1 MRNKVYIP
9 GQINNIR
16 VGMSQIVLSDT
27 ETVRPDGS
35 KINKSNSPV
44 TVYDT
49 AGPYSGSP
57 GIHAAGKGI
66 DRIREEWYERR
77 KDITRLEPPS
87 GEPRGKDAFPVQ
99 PPVFRAREGKQITQM
114 YYAKKRVVTP
124 EMEYVAIREN
134 QQVEAMGLKSYI
146 TPDFVR
152 REIAAGRAIVP
163 SNINHPE
170 VEPMIIGRRFLV
182 KVNTN
187 INPYSRNAEETVG
200 EMIRSCRW
208 GTDTLIDLSSRDDC
222 FHVREWLIR
231 NCPVPV
237 GTSPL
242 YQALARA
249 GGRPEELSW
258 ALFRDTLIE
267 QARQGVD
274 FMAIHA
280 AMRKEHL
287 LLTNSRLV
295 NLVSRSGII
304 LSEWMNTHGEE
315 NFLYTHFDE
324 ICEILK
330 ACDISLFLSSGLRP
344 DAIYDANDPAC
355 IAELTEMRHLIEMA
369 WKQHVQTI
377 AEGPGHI
384 PLHKIEANTKEHL
397 YICKGVPFFTM
408 GTTITDIAGVYG
420 YIASAIG
427 GAQAAW
433 HGASLIGN
441 GSMIP
446 VGGRED
452 LRAGIIA
459 HKIAAHAADLAKGHP
474 GAQVRDNALSKARRE
489 GRLNDIRRL
498 TVDFSGGRHGV
509 SAAEGQLTGQPF
521 I

>member
-1 MRNKVYIP
+1 
-9 GQINNIR
+9 
-16 VGMSQIVLSDT
+16 MSQIVLSDT

-35 KINKSNSPV
+35 TVVKGNSPV

-49 AGPYSGSP
+49 AGPYFDSHGTHS
-57 GIHAAGKGI
+57 IGKGI
-66 DRIREEWYERR
+66 DRIREEWNGHR
-77 KDITRLEPPS
+77 KDIARLEAPP
-87 GEPRGKDAFPVQ
+87 GEPRRKGAFPVRQ
-99 PPVFRAREGKQITQM
+99 PVFRAREGKQITQL
-114 YYAKKRVVTP
+114 YYAKQRVITP

-152 REIAAGRAIVP
+152 KEIAAGRAIIP

-187 INPYSRNAEETVG
+187 LNPCSQHAEEAVRK
-200 EMIRSCRW
+200 MIQSCRW
-208 GTDTLIDLSSRDDC
+208 GTDTLIDLSSRNDC
-222 FHVREWLIR
+222 FPIREWLIR

-242 YQALARA
+242 YQALAKA
-249 GGRPEELSW
+249 GGKPEDLSW
-258 ALFRDTLIE
+258 EVFRDVLVE

-295 NLVSRSGII
+295 NLASRSGII
-304 LSEWMNTHGEE
+304 LSEWMNVHGEE

-330 ACDISLFLSSGLRP
+330 TYDVSLFLSSGLRP
-344 DAIYDANDPAC
+344 DAIYDANDPAH
-355 IAELTEMRHLIEMA
+355 IAELTEMRHLIEIA
-369 WKQHVQTI
+369 WGQYVQTI

-408 GTTITDIAGVYG
+408 GMTITDIAGIYG

-427 GAQAAW
+427 SAQIAW
-433 HGASLIGN
+433 HGASLISN
-441 GSMIP
+441 EPLASLD
-446 VGGRED
+446 GRED
-452 LRAGIIA
+452 LQASIIA

-474 GAQVRDNALSKARRE
+474 GAQVRDNALCKARRE

-498 TVDFSGGRHGV
+498 TIDFRCTVHGNAV
-509 SAAEGQLTGQPF
+509 K
-521 I
+521 

>member
-1 MRNKVYIP
+1 MSDKVYIP
-9 GQINNIR
+9 GPINNIR

-35 KINKSNSPV
+35 TVVKSNSPV

-49 AGPYSGSP
+49 AGPYSDSHY
-57 GIHAAGKGI
+57 IHSVGKGI
-66 DRIREEWYERR
+66 DRIREEWNGRR
-77 KDITRLEPPS
+77 KDIIRQELPP
-87 GEPRGKDAFPVQ
+87 GEPQKKNAFPVRQ
-99 PPVFRAREGKQITQM
+99 PVFMAREGKQITQM
-114 YYAKKRVVTP
+114 YYAKKRVITP

-152 REIAAGRAIVP
+152 KEVAAGRAIIP

-182 KVNTN
+182 KINTN
-187 INPYSRNAEETVG
+187 VNPRSLHADGVVR
-200 EMIRSCRW
+200 EMIRSCQW
-208 GTDTLIDLSSRDDC
+208 GTDTLIDLSSRSDC
-222 FHVREWLIR
+222 FHMREWLIR

-242 YQALARA
+242 YQALAKA
-249 GGRPEELSW
+249 GGKPEDLSW
-258 ALFRDTLIE
+258 ELFRDTLTE

-280 AMRKEHL
+280 AMRKKHL
-287 LLTNSRLV
+287 LLTNGRLV
-295 NLVSRSGII
+295 NPASLSGII
-304 LSEWMNTHGEE
+304 LSEWMNVHRKE
-315 NFLYTHFDE
+315 NFLYTHFGE

-330 ACDISLFLSSGLRP
+330 AYDISLFLGSGLRP

-355 IAELTEMRHLIEMA
+355 IAELTEMQHLIESA
-369 WKQHVQTI
+369 WGQYVQTI

-408 GTTITDIAGVYG
+408 GMTITDIAGIYG

-427 GAQAAW
+427 SAQIAW
-433 HGASLIGN
+433 HGASLISNEITASLDGK
-441 GSMIP
+441 
-446 VGGRED
+446 ED
-452 LRAGIIA
+452 LQASTIA

-489 GRLNDIRRL
+489 GRMNDIRRL
-498 TVDFSGGRHGV
+498 TIDFRC
-509 SAAEGQLTGQPF
+509 Q
-521 I
+521 

>member
-1 MRNKVYIP
+1 MRDKVYIP
-9 GQINNIR
+9 GQINKIR
-16 VGMSQIVLSDT
+16 VGMSQIVMSDT

-35 KINKSNSPV
+35 KAVKSNSPV

-49 AGPYSGSP
+49 AGPYSDSHCTP
-57 GIHAAGKGI
+57 SIGKGI
-66 DRIREEWYERR
+66 ERIREEWYERR
-77 KDITRLEPPS
+77 KDILRLEPS
-87 GEPRGKDAFPVQ
+87 AGEVRKRTAFPVKQ
-99 PPVFRAREGKQITQM
+99 PVFRAREGKQITQL
-114 YYAKKRVVTP
+114 YYARKRVITP

-152 REIAAGRAIVP
+152 REIAAGRAIIP

-182 KVNTN
+182 KINTN
-187 INPYSRNAEETVG
+187 INPCSRQAEEAVR
-200 EMIRSCRW
+200 EMIQSCRW
-208 GTDTLIDLSSRDDC
+208 GTDTLIDLSSRNDC
-222 FHVREWLIR
+222 FHTREWLLR
-231 NCPVPV
+231 NCPVPA

-242 YQALARA
+242 YQALAKA
-249 GGRPEELSW
+249 GGEPEDLSW
-258 ALFRDTLIE
+258 ELFRDTLVE

-274 FMAIHA
+274 FVTVHA

-287 LLTNSRLV
+287 LLTGRRLM

-304 LSEWMNTHGEE
+304 LSEWMNVHGEE

-324 ICEILK
+324 ICGILK
-330 ACDISLFLSSGLRP
+330 TYDVSLFLSSGLRP

-355 IAELTEMRHLIEMA
+355 IAELTEMRHLIELA
-369 WKQHVQTI
+369 RGHCVQTI

-408 GTTITDIAGVYG
+408 GTTITNIAGVYG

-427 GAQAAW
+427 SAQVAW
-433 HGASLIGN
+433 HGASLISN
-441 GSMIP
+441 ESMTPAGS
-446 VGGRED
+446 RED
-452 LRAGIIA
+452 LQASIVA

-474 GAQVRDNALSKARRE
+474 GAQVRDNALCKARRE

-498 TVDFSGGRHGV
+498 TVDF
-509 SAAEGQLTGQPF
+509 
-521 I
+521 